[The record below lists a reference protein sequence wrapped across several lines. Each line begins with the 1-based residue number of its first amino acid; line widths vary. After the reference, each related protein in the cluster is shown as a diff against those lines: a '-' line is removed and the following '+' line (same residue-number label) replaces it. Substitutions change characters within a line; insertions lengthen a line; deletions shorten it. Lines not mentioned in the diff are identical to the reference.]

1 MANRWR
7 MSLTRMPDT
16 KESFLN
22 LSQAAAAPSASSVS
36 PAPLVTV
43 RDLLLWLYLFPLQF
57 FFRFVSRDRLYQI
70 GRASEPLLQFHYRKG
85 RKKAENR
92 MLATPGSGISAGEAP
107 RIACQFVSN
116 AIFRALDNLIVRRPA
131 FLKELRLAEVA
142 GLEHIEWARSQ
153 GRGVLVVTGHFS
165 AVRVSLRYL
174 AAIGYPMLVV
184 RSYYPSVGPAG
195 RLSGRLV
202 KRRLAKFLHAIVQDE
217 VDHKAPDCT
226 LRILQRLRSGGLVNI
241 MLDASAGARKVNA
254 SMLGAPWRF
263 SAGIVDIVRL
273 SGCAVV
279 PMLCLG
285 RSSDLRIIFSP
296 ALDIVEARE
305 RDEFVDA
312 NLPTLVRCLER
323 QIADHPAEWVLWA
336 LL

>member
-7 MSLTRMPDT
+7 MSLTKGPDT

-22 LSQAAAAPSASSVS
+22 VSQAGAAPSASSVA
-36 PAPLVTV
+36 PAPLVTL

-57 FFRFVSRDRLYQI
+57 FFRFLSRDRLYQI
-70 GRASEPLLQFHYRKG
+70 GRGSEPLLQFHYRKL

-92 MLATPGSGISAGEAP
+92 MLATPGSGISANEAP
-107 RIACQFVSN
+107 RIARQLVSN
-116 AIFRALDNLIVRRPA
+116 AIFRALDNLIVGRPA
-131 FLKELRLAEVA
+131 FLRELRIAEVA
-142 GLEHIEWARSQ
+142 GLEHLDWAKSQ
-153 GRGVLVVTGHFS
+153 GRGVLVVAGHFS
-165 AVRVSLRYL
+165 AVRLSRRYL
-174 AAIGYPMLVV
+174 ATIGYPMLVV
-184 RSYYPSVGPAG
+184 RAYHPSAGPAG

-202 KRRLAKFLHAIVQDE
+202 KRRLAKFLHAVVQDE

-241 MLDASAGARKVNA
+241 MLDTAAGARKIDA
-254 SMLGAPWRF
+254 SMLGVRWRF
-263 SAGIVDIVRL
+263 SAGILDIIRL

-285 RSSDLRIIFSP
+285 RSSDLRIVFSP
-296 ALDIVEARE
+296 ALDIVEAPA
-305 RDEFVDA
+305 RDEFVGA
-312 NLPTLVRCLER
+312 NLPTLVRCIER